1 MALIG
6 IGTVLS
12 VSACGGKENTT
23 SNEPQTTANVAES
36 EAKTEIKVALW
47 DYTNAKYYKNLI
59 EEFEKNNED
68 ISVKVIEISAD
79 EYNDKIQIMLSGGD
93 DVDVVFT
100 KEVASLA
107 GLIQKGQV
115 LSLDDYIQK
124 ANIDESYYGGMLNE
138 LALDGKVYAMPFKKD
153 CTILYYNKDL
163 FDKAGVEIPATIE
176 DLYKVCDTLKA
187 ADITPFTFPDKDV
200 WTVRQFCDR
209 ASVTMLED
217 PVGLF
222 EDIAAGGTTA
232 ADSKELRQMG
242 ETIVKLR
249 QYGQEDNLG
258 TGQEQAIADFANG
271 KAAMFFSGTFAYPE
285 IVKSNPDLQ
294 FAMFRYPSF
303 NGSSIDRLGV
313 NIDTAFSISAA
324 TKYPEA
330 AKRFVEYCTS
340 PENAQQ
346 FSDYDGTPSAIKGV
360 NFNKTEFESMFKDY
374 VQTGKTMSVPSNSW
388 PPSFGGEYGNICQ
401 ELIDTKDV
409 DQWLDNLNQL
419 IMDTYNN

>member
-1 MALIG
+1 MKKMWKQMAMALIG

-47 DYTNAKYYKNLI
+47 DYTNAEYYKNLI

-163 FDKAGVEIPATIE
+163 FDKAGVEYPKDGMTLTDYRELAAKMTSGEGAEKVYGAHLHTWPRSLQNFARKTDDFQIAEKPVANLADYYDIFLKMQNE
-176 DLYKVCDTLKA
+176 DKSIMDYGTLKA
-187 ADITPFTFPDKDV
+187 
-200 WTVRQFCDR
+200 
-209 ASVTMLED
+209 
-217 PVGLF
+217 
-222 EDIAAGGTTA
+222 
-232 ADSKELRQMG
+232 
-242 ETIVKLR
+242 
-249 QYGQEDNLG
+249 
-258 TGQEQAIADFANG
+258 
-271 KAAMFFSGTFAYPE
+271 
-285 IVKSNPDLQ
+285 
-294 FAMFRYPSF
+294 
-303 NGSSIDRLGV
+303 
-313 NIDTAFSISAA
+313 
-324 TKYPEA
+324 
-330 AKRFVEYCTS
+330 
-340 PENAQQ
+340 
-346 FSDYDGTPSAIKGV
+346 
-360 NFNKTEFESMFKDY
+360 
-374 VQTGKTMSVPSNSW
+374 
-388 PPSFGGEYGNICQ
+388 GNIHYSGVFITSSV
-401 ELIDTKDV
+401 L
-409 DQWLDNLNQL
+409 W
-419 IMDTYNN
+419 

>member
-1 MALIG
+1 MKKMWKQMAMALIG

-153 CTILYYNKDL
+153 CTILY
-163 FDKAGVEIPATIE
+163 
-176 DLYKVCDTLKA
+176 
-187 ADITPFTFPDKDV
+187 
-200 WTVRQFCDR
+200 
-209 ASVTMLED
+209 
-217 PVGLF
+217 
-222 EDIAAGGTTA
+222 
-232 ADSKELRQMG
+232 
-242 ETIVKLR
+242 
-249 QYGQEDNLG
+249 
-258 TGQEQAIADFANG
+258 
-271 KAAMFFSGTFAYPE
+271 
-285 IVKSNPDLQ
+285 
-294 FAMFRYPSF
+294 
-303 NGSSIDRLGV
+303 
-313 NIDTAFSISAA
+313 
-324 TKYPEA
+324 
-330 AKRFVEYCTS
+330 
-340 PENAQQ
+340 
-346 FSDYDGTPSAIKGV
+346 
-360 NFNKTEFESMFKDY
+360 
-374 VQTGKTMSVPSNSW
+374 
-388 PPSFGGEYGNICQ
+388 
-401 ELIDTKDV
+401 
-409 DQWLDNLNQL
+409 
-419 IMDTYNN
+419 

>member
-1 MALIG
+1 MKKMWKQMAMALIG

-163 FDKAGVEIPATIE
+163 FDKAGVEYPK
-176 DLYKVCDTLKA
+176 DGMTLT
-187 ADITPFTFPDKDV
+187 DY
-200 WTVRQFCDR
+200 R
-209 ASVTMLED
+209 
-217 PVGLF
+217 
-222 EDIAAGGTTA
+222 
-232 ADSKELRQMG
+232 EL
-242 ETIVKLR
+242 
-249 QYGQEDNLG
+249 
-258 TGQEQAIADFANG
+258 
-271 KAAMFFSGTFAYPE
+271 
-285 IVKSNPDLQ
+285 
-294 FAMFRYPSF
+294 
-303 NGSSIDRLGV
+303 
-313 NIDTAFSISAA
+313 
-324 TKYPEA
+324 A
-330 AKRFVEYCTS
+330 AKMTS
-340 PENAQQ
+340 GEGAEKVYGAHLHTWPRSLQNFARKTDDFQIAEKPVANLA
-346 FSDYDGTPSAIKGV
+346 DY
-360 NFNKTEFESMFKDY
+360 
-374 VQTGKTMSVPSNSW
+374 
-388 PPSFGGEYGNICQ
+388 
-401 ELIDTKDV
+401 
-409 DQWLDNLNQL
+409 
-419 IMDTYNN
+419 